1 MKREGIKYVVLG
13 IGLGFLMAAG
23 LFLKFGGR
31 EKEVLSERE
40 IVERARGLGMVFLT
54 EGTGQPAEKSAEESR
69 PAEVKQQEDK
79 SAEEGLSVKPSTESS
94 AAEAKSVVEEVAEKK
109 PEPVKAADDVKADT
123 EPKSEAADGQSTGSE
138 KPAPVTKPAEIAPPK
153 QPSKPQTTPV
163 KPATDVVTEIISG
176 DDPAAKDLLPPNSN
190 RPKSTETLPTNHF

>member
-54 EGTGQPAEKSAEESR
+54 EGTGQPAE
-69 PAEVKQQEDK
+69 VKQQEDK

-94 AAEAKSVVEEVAEKK
+94 AAEAKSVVEEAAEKK

-153 QPSKPQTTPV
+153 QPAKPQTTPV

-176 DDPAAKDLLPPNSN
+176 DDPAAKDLLPPNPN

>member
-54 EGTGQPAEKSAEESR
+54 EGTGQPAE
-69 PAEVKQQEDK
+69 VKQQEDK

-94 AAEAKSVVEEVAEKK
+94 AAEAKSVVEEAAEKK

>member
-54 EGTGQPAEKSAEESR
+54 EGTGQPAE
-69 PAEVKQQEDK
+69 VKQQEDK

-94 AAEAKSVVEEVAEKK
+94 AAEAKSVVEEAAEKK

-176 DDPAAKDLLPPNSN
+176 DDPAAKDLLPPNPN